1 MECQEQDLQV
11 LVVLQ
16 GLVHPQAGGLL
27 AQVMALDTTTEQA
40 VLGLAT
46 EVLDIQVVDL
56 ATMDLSVVNIQA
68 LAVRAILQVDNM
80 VDILE
85 VSLSLLFQKEIM
97 NYPRSRWLPT
107 AWSRRSSS
115 RLSTLKLSSWWPTWG
130 SPTWT

>member
-1 MECQEQDLQV
+1 M
-11 LVVLQ
+11 VLQ
-16 GLVHPQAGGLL
+16 GLVHLQVGGPL

-40 VLGLAT
+40 VLGLDT

-85 VSLSLLFQKEIM
+85 VSLFYFYFKRKS
-97 NYPRSRWLPT
+97 
-107 AWSRRSSS
+107 
-115 RLSTLKLSSWWPTWG
+115 
-130 SPTWT
+130 